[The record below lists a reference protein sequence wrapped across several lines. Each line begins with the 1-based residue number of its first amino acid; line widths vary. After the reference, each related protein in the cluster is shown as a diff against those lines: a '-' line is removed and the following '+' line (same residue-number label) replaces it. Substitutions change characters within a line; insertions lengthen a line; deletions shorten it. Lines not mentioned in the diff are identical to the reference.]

1 MNQLPQFNELGEP
14 SEQDNPV
21 PLVIILLIA
30 SLVVWGAM
38 YIFNVS
44 LYIEDKVSA
53 RVVNY
58 GTVQQEPASAPA
70 PAPAKETPAASPS
83 GGGEGAGGA
92 VTANGKSVYAGK
104 CAACHQATG
113 KGLPGVFPPLDGSEW
128 VTTDNIDIPLQ
139 IVLHGIKGSIMV
151 NGTKYSGAMPA
162 FASNLSDDEAA
173 AVVNYI
179 RTSWSNSATEPRWQM
194 RKRPGMHALQ
204 RLPGVMTSTAPS
216 ALR

>member
-162 FASNLSDDEAA
+162 FAPTCLMTRRLRWSTTSAQAGQTVRLS
-173 AVVNYI
+173 
-179 RTSWSNSATEPRWQM
+179 
-194 RKRPGMHALQ
+194 HAGRCEKGQGCTLFNVC
-204 RLPGVMTSTAPS
+204 RG
-216 ALR
+216 